1 MSAKSRTL
9 VGAAVLA
16 LLSSLLLPAN
26 AAAGTEAAAQ
36 PSRGA
41 AAQSGEI
48 EVVRL
53 WGQDRYETS
62 LAVAREI
69 VRLRGGRAETV
80 VLAAGRSVFSS
91 AYHSAHDIDGAF
103 DAAIAAS
110 LAGGLDAPMLYVPAG
125 GLSAEAM
132 ALLADSGVRTAFVV
146 GSSWALP
153 ATDLLSVIR
162 AGIQIERVVGPVAAA
177 QLVGF
182 PEREDPPA
190 VAGSSAAAT
199 PTAANAGDDVSR
211 PVRAVVLGRGVASPA
226 AAALAARAKIPLLD
240 VPQQPLAADETAQFM
255 REHQVTHALVLHG
268 NRPVSTRD
276 NLAELGVTAIPIEGR
291 GPYPFGVA
299 AAVAEFSLNDSA
311 GRLGPLSQR
320 ACPDG
325 APPTVGLANGQNFTF
340 RHSWQAEIDEPW
352 DAYSAAPLLGRLC
365 SPMLLTTPHRL
376 GVDANAVLY
385 RAQLAGTAAVRV
397 IGGSAAV
404 RESVAEQ
411 AAAPDVPVRA
421 AFAIDDPA
429 NRAGGKVIAVI
440 DERQQVRR
448 YLAGRRFSSIR
459 NLLWSPQRRHIAFRS
474 AHDGVAGI
482 FILNLATEHV
492 WRVTPARSDY
502 VGTKLSWSADGALL
516 AVTTYPFTDVNESQ
530 QYVDARKEVLVADVR
545 NNSVRWLTRNS
556 ERDVH
561 KAWSPLGHRL
571 VIFRDPT
578 TDDRFSG
585 TAKTVEVVDVPA
597 MTSVTLVT
605 LEYPGIVTDADWSPD
620 GERLAIVT
628 YEDVMTYGYSSNG
641 TVHIAESDGSETMTT
656 VGHSGSIDEWSPDG
670 CCIAALRGISGSWIG
685 VIDAATGT
693 SRDLTQ
699 SSGTHRGGIRFRGWY
714 PDSKRIVATDGWSDQ
729 GVGHYVTRLLGIDAD
744 TGKRSTLPYLSQRAK
759 FRFGGFS
766 PDGTEFVYS
775 ATDLYK
781 LTHQIIAIEPTP
793 DGDARVV
800 LDASALLDQ
809 FTVYPEVPKGDV
821 DYVKP
826 IIWFDWPQLS
836 WNEYG
841 IGAVAKQGRS

>member
-9 VGAAVLA
+9 VGAAALA
-16 LLSSLLLPAN
+16 LVSGLLLPAG
-26 AAAGTEAAAQ
+26 AAAGAKFAAQ
-36 PSRGA
+36 PSRA
-41 AAQSGEI
+41 TAAQGPAV

-53 WGQDRYETS
+53 WGQDRYGTS

-69 VRLRGGRAETV
+69 VRLRGGRVEAV
-80 VLAAGRSVFSS
+80 VLAAGRSVYSS

-110 LAGGLDAPMLYVPAG
+110 LAGRLDAPMLYVPAG
-125 GLSAEAM
+125 GLNPEAM
-132 ALLADSGVRTAFVV
+132 ALLDDSGVRTALVV
-146 GSSWALP
+146 GTSRALP

-199 PTAANAGDDVSR
+199 PNAANEGDDVSR
-211 PVRAVVLGRGVASPA
+211 PVRAVVLARGVASPA
-226 AAALAARAKIPLLD
+226 AAALAARAQIPLLD
-240 VPQQPLAADETAQFM
+240 VPQQPLAADETAQFI
-255 REHQVTHALVLHG
+255 REHRVTHALVLQD
-268 NRPVSTRD
+268 NWQVSTQD
-276 NLAELGVTAIPIEGR
+276 NLAELSVTAIPIDGR
-291 GPYPFGVA
+291 DPYLFGVA

-385 RAQLAGTAAVRV
+385 RAQLAGTAAVHV

-404 RESVAEQ
+404 RESVAEH

-421 AFAIDDPA
+421 ALAIDDPA

-516 AVTTYPFTDVNESQ
+516 AMTVYPFTDVNESQ
-530 QYVDARKEVLVADVR
+530 QSVDVKKEVLVADIR
-545 NNSVRWLTRNS
+545 DNSVRWLTRNN

-561 KAWSPLGHRL
+561 EAWSPVGHRL
-571 VIFRDPT
+571 VIFRAPATADWT
-578 TDDRFSG
+578 TG
-585 TAKTVEVVDVPA
+585 TAEAAKVVDA
-597 MTSVTLVT
+597 ATMHSVT

-628 YEDVMTYGYSSNG
+628 YESVMASGYSSIG
-641 TVHIAESDGSETMTT
+641 TVHIAEADGSETMTT
-656 VGHSGSIDEWSPDG
+656 FGHSGSIDKWSPDG
-670 CCIAALRGISGSWIG
+670 CCIAALLGISGSWIG

-699 SSGTHRGGIRFRGWY
+699 SSGSHRGGIRFRGWY
-714 PDSKRIVATDGWSDQ
+714 PDSKHIVATDGWSDQ

-744 TGKRSTLPYLSQRAK
+744 TGKRSTLPYLSQKAK

-775 ATDLYK
+775 ATDLYE
-781 LTHQIIAIEPTP
+781 LTHQIVAIEPTP
-793 DGDARVV
+793 DGDARVL

-809 FTVYPEVPKGDV
+809 FTVYPDVPEGDV
-821 DYVKP
+821 DYVEP

-841 IGAVAKQGRS
+841 IAAVAKQGWW